1 MQGTKSLET
10 RLLTQLILIDVLL
23 VLAAIGLFACTIFL
37 TLVFIAALRH
47 LRNRMPEASVS
58 SATPAV
64 TLLKPLYGLE
74 PNLEANLR
82 SFFVQDYPDFEII
95 FGTRD
100 LKDPALAIVKRLQ
113 LQYPGI
119 KTKIITSGD
128 PDRPNAK
135 ICSLEKMCADAST
148 PYLIITDSDVEV
160 DRNYIQEIVLPLR
173 DKRVGLVTCLYRG
186 VPTGGAWSA
195 LEALG
200 MSVEMTSGVLVA
212 NMLEGMR
219 FALGPTMAVRRDALE
234 KAGGIAELADYC
246 ADDYVLGKRVFEAG
260 YRVVL
265 SHHVI
270 NHLVIGRSFRDS
282 IAHQI
287 RWMKSTR
294 FSRPAGHIGAGL
306 TYAMPFGILGALAAL
321 LAHQPWLALVFM
333 AGAIVNRSLL
343 ALISGWLVVRDPR
356 ALRFCWLYA
365 VRDFTGFCFW
375 CASFFGNTIKWRA
388 GERYRLVEDGK
399 MIRIGGPANAKSSS
413 GSVAVDNLA

>member
-1 MQGTKSLET
+1 
-10 RLLTQLILIDVLL
+10 LILIDVLL
-23 VLAAIGLFACTIFL
+23 VLAAVGLFACTVFL
-37 TLVFIAALRH
+37 TLVLVAAILYLRIG
-47 LRNRMPEASVS
+47 RRETFV
-58 SATPAV
+58 ATALPAV
-64 TLLKPLYGLE
+64 TLLKPLCGLE

-82 SFFVQDYPDFEII
+82 SFFAQDYPVFEII

-100 LKDPALAIVKRLQ
+100 LQDPALGIVRELQ
-113 LQYPGI
+113 KQYPKV
-119 KTKIITSGD
+119 KTKIVTSGK

-135 ICSLEKMCADAST
+135 ICSLEKMYSQAST
-148 PYLIITDSDVEV
+148 PYLIISDSDVEV
-160 DRNYIQEIVLPLR
+160 GRTYLR
-173 DKRVGLVTCLYRG
+173 DVVRPLLDSKVGLVTCLYRG
-186 VPTGGAWSA
+186 VPTGGVWSA

-234 KAGGIAELADYC
+234 KAGGISQLADYC

-265 SHHVI
+265 SEHVI
-270 NHLVIGRSFRDS
+270 NHIVIGRSFRDS
-282 IAHQI
+282 IAHQT

-306 TYAMPFGILGALAAL
+306 TYAMPFGLLGAAAAL
-321 LAHQPWLALVFM
+321 IAHQPWLALVFV
-333 AGAIVNRSLL
+333 AWAIVNRSLL

-356 ALRFCWLYA
+356 ALRYCWLYS

-375 CASFFGNTIKWRA
+375 CASFFGDTIKWRA
-388 GERYRLVEDGK
+388 GERYRLVQDGK
-399 MIRIGGPANAKSSS
+399 MIRIGGPANTASSS
-413 GSVAVDNLA
+413 G